1 MLKVSEAFRT
11 AIRNGAPQ
19 RALLRF
25 SNATFGNDDISIT
38 GGGIRLTEIINGDTN
53 LHYGLCSSAR
63 LEVSL
68 INRNGLLEMF
78 DFGEFTASIG
88 VLTSTEMLAVSTDIA
103 VKNSD
108 GTVFSVGEDG
118 YLYVNGQ
125 FATLQTVTPLKLLV
139 IQDNILYMF
148 GRDRIWARGKIGADG
163 VTLTAVTSPPLEIN
177 ELSWQKLEALMRN
190 KACLRLSYDKLVE
203 CRAGK
208 AYTYEFAPL
217 GTFIA
222 PKPSV
227 LRKVVVELEAEDKM
241 QLFDSDLSDVE
252 FSYPLTLRQSYYT
265 LCQSVGVEYVA
276 QNIPNGELTLA
287 SKPDLFDG
295 ATKRDVLGWI
305 AEASATY
312 ARFNREGKL
321 ELTRFNETGMEY
333 DEHDY
338 VSASP
343 SAYSVKPYGK
353 LHIRNADSN
362 IEQVVGDG
370 DNAYLIQDNPFLKPQ
385 DLSVQTRSVETTET
399 STPADEILSALG
411 ELGTFAPV
419 AADTFADWTMQAGDV
434 VTIKSGT
441 DSYKTPLYTLN
452 MTWKGSPRVTM
463 ESTGSEK
470 PEPISK
476 FERRRYAGGRS
487 AARAKEENEEFKT
500 WAEVHIEE
508 AEANIKLLTGSVTTS
523 TGEYINLEFELNGLT
538 GIIGQKADASV
549 VTAQGQQLTAVTQ
562 EINTLNAT
570 ISQKADAS
578 VVTEQGE
585 RITSAQHEINGLK
598 AEISDKA
605 SKSEVTAEGQRVL
618 TEAGQLITASEGR
631 IMQYVTVYDGQGNPL
646 SSVQLALDAKANT
659 ADLKAN
665 YVTINAL
672 ETTVSG
678 LVKTEDL
685 ETETLKVLE
694 SARIPDLKALAF
706 SCSGRATVN
715 EIWATAGVVT
725 NATIPNLIVNTTANL
740 SGTVTINGTEFN
752 PADYAK
758 LTDLSGYVTSSALNS
773 KLSNY
778 ATQSYVTELG
788 YVTAAEISAGVTT
801 KSLYIPTDG
810 KITIPTG
817 AELSLFGYT
826 PRWNQMKFLTGF
838 SIDTEQANVMLSDG
852 SSKRITYITGYTPS
866 SDTITYLYR
875 GS

>member
-11 AIRNGAPQ
+11 AIRNSAPQ

-25 SNATFGNDDISIT
+25 SNATFGNSDISIT

-63 LEVSL
+63 LEASI
-68 INRNGLLEMF
+68 INHNNLLEKF
-78 DFGEFTASIG
+78 EFGEFQASLG
-88 VLTSTEMLAVSTDIA
+88 VLTKTEKLPYDSWSFVVTKQGN
-103 VKNSD
+103 VF
-108 GTVFSVGEDG
+108 TV
-118 YLYVNGQ
+118 
-125 FATLQTVTPLKLLV
+125 
-139 IQDNILYMF
+139 
-148 GRDRIWARGKIGADG
+148 GADG
-163 VTLTAVTSPPLEIN
+163 QLYANGRLANLQTGWP
-177 ELSWQKLEALMRN
+177 
-190 KACLRLSYDKLVE
+190 LRLLVLENDDFYAFGDAGTTLFGRIASDGVTINQLENPVRINAVMWNKIERLMKSKVGYRIENDVLVE
-203 CRAGK
+203 YSKGRAD
-208 AYTYEFAPL
+208 TYEFAPL

-227 LRKVVVELEAEDKM
+227 LRKVVIELEAEDRM
-241 QLFDSDLSDVE
+241 QLFDSDLSDVN
-252 FSYPLTLRQSYYT
+252 FTYPLTMTQAYNA
-265 LCQSVGVEYVA
+265 LCQSVGVESVT
-276 QNIPNGELTLA
+276 QNIPNGDLSLTK
-287 SKPDLFDG
+287 KPDLFDG

-362 IEQVVGDG
+362 IEQVVGEG
-370 DNAYLIQDNPFLKPQ
+370 DNAYLIQDNPFLKPKAM
-385 DLSVQTRSVETTET
+385 SAQTRST
-399 STPADEILSALG
+399 SATASTTPADEILSALG

-434 VTIKSGT
+434 VTIKSG
-441 DSYKTPLYTLN
+441 DDAYKTPLYTMN
-452 MTWKGSPRVTM
+452 MTWKGSSRVTM
-463 ESTGSEK
+463 ESTGDEK
-470 PEPISK
+470 PQPIPV

-500 WAEVHIEE
+500 WAEFHIDE
-508 AEANIKLLTGSVTTS
+508 AEANIKLLTGSVTTA
-523 TGEYINLEFELNGLT
+523 TGEYINVEVELNGLKGVVSQKAEASVVT
-538 GIIGQKADASV
+538 EQGNLITAAQQEINGLKATIVQKADASV
-549 VTAQGQQLTAVTQ
+549 VT
-562 EINTLNAT
+562 
-570 ISQKADAS
+570 D
-578 VVTEQGE
+578 QGE
-585 RITSAQHEINGLK
+585 QITSAWQEINGLK
-598 AEISDKA
+598 GEISDKA

-631 IMQYVTVYDGQGNPL
+631 IMQYVTVYDEQGKPL
-646 SSVQLALDAKANT
+646 SSVQLALDAKADSATLT
-659 ADLKAN
+659 AK
-665 YVTINAL
+665 YVTIDAL
-672 ETTVSG
+672 NTTVSG

-715 EIWATAGVVT
+715 EIWATGGVIT
-725 NATIPNLIVNTTANL
+725 NATIPNLICNTSAEFSGDLTIKGTA
-740 SGTVTINGTEFN
+740 FN
-752 PADYAK
+752 PADYATQDWVK
-758 LTDLSGYVTSSALNS
+758 EQGYLKGIPSGY
-773 KLSNY
+773 
-778 ATQSYVTELG
+778 ATESWVLKQK
-788 YVTAAEISAGVTT
+788 YVTASEITTGVTT

-817 AELSLFGYT
+817 AELSLFGYK
-826 PRWNQMKFLTGF
+826 PRWNQMSFVTGVT
-838 SIDTEQANVMLSDG
+838 IETEQANVMLSDG
-852 SSKRITYITGYTPS
+852 TSKRITYITGYSTPK
-866 SDTITYLYR
+866 DTITYLYR

>member
-25 SNATFGNDDISIT
+25 SNATFGNSDISIT

-63 LEVSL
+63 LEASI
-68 INRNGLLEMF
+68 INHNNLLEKF
-78 DFGEFTASIG
+78 EFGEFQASLG
-88 VLTSTEMLAVSTDIA
+88 VLTKSEKLPYDSWSFVVT
-103 VKNSD
+103 KQ
-108 GTVFSVGEDG
+108 GTVF
-118 YLYVNGQ
+118 
-125 FATLQTVTPLKLLV
+125 TV
-139 IQDNILYMF
+139 
-148 GRDRIWARGKIGADG
+148 GADG
-163 VTLTAVTSPPLEIN
+163 QLYANGQLANLQTGWP
-177 ELSWQKLEALMRN
+177 
-190 KACLRLSYDKLVE
+190 LRLLVLENDDLYAFGDAGTMLSGRIASDGVTINQIENPVKINAVMWNKIGRLMKGKVGYRIENDVLVE
-203 CRAGK
+203 YSKGRAD
-208 AYTYEFAPL
+208 AYEFAPL

-227 LRKVVVELEAEDKM
+227 LRKVVIELEAEDKM

-252 FSYPLTLRQSYYT
+252 FSYPLTMTQAYDA
-265 LCQSVGVEYVA
+265 LCQSVGVESVT
-276 QNIPNGELTLA
+276 QNIPNGDLSLTK
-287 SKPDLFDG
+287 KPDLFDG

-321 ELTRFNETGMEY
+321 ELTRFNETGVEY

-362 IEQVVGDG
+362 IEQVVGEG
-370 DNAYLIQDNPFLKPQ
+370 DNAYLIQDNPFLKPKAM
-385 DLSVQTRSVETTET
+385 SAQTRSASATAST
-399 STPADEILSALG
+399 TPADEILSALG

-434 VTIKSGT
+434 VTIKSG
-441 DSYKTPLYTLN
+441 DEAYKTPLYTMN

-463 ESTGSEK
+463 ESTGDEK
-470 PEPISK
+470 PQPIPV

-500 WAEVHIEE
+500 WAKFHIDE
-508 AEANIKLLTGSVTTS
+508 AEANIKLLTGSVTTA
-523 TGEYINLEFELNGLT
+523 TGEYINVEVELNGLK
-538 GIIGQKADASV
+538 GV
-549 VTAQGQQLTAVTQ
+549 V
-562 EINTLNAT
+562 
-570 ISQKADAS
+570 SQKAEAS

-585 RITSAQHEINGLK
+585 QITAAQQEINGLK
-598 AEISDKA
+598 GEISNKA

-631 IMQYVTVYDGQGNPL
+631 IMQYVTVYDEQGKPL
-646 SSVQLALDAKANT
+646 SSVQLALDAKADSATLT
-659 ADLKAN
+659 AK
-665 YVTINAL
+665 YVTIDAL
-672 ETTVSG
+672 NTTVSG

-715 EIWATAGVVT
+715 EIWATGGVIT
-725 NATIPNLIVNTTANL
+725 NAAIPNLICNTSANFSGDLTIKGTA
-740 SGTVTINGTEFN
+740 FN
-752 PADYAK
+752 PADYA
-758 LTDLSGYVTSSALNS
+758 TQAWVQEQGYIKSIPSS
-773 KLSNY
+773 Y
-778 ATQSYVTELG
+778 ATESWVIEQG
-788 YVTAAEISAGVTT
+788 YVTASDITTGVTT

-810 KITIPTG
+810 KITIPNG
-817 AELSLFGYT
+817 AELSLFGYK
-826 PRWNQMKFLTGF
+826 PRWNQMSFVTGVT
-838 SIDTEQANVMLSDG
+838 IETEQANVMLSDG
-852 SSKRITYITGYTPS
+852 TSKRITYITGYSTPK
-866 SDTITYLYR
+866 DTITYLYR

>member
-25 SNATFGNDDISIT
+25 SNATFGNSDISIT

-63 LEVSL
+63 LEASI
-68 INRNGLLEMF
+68 INHNNLLEKF
-78 DFGEFTASIG
+78 EFGEFQASLG
-88 VLTSTEMLAVSTDIA
+88 VLTKSEKLPYDSWSFVVT
-103 VKNSD
+103 KQ
-108 GTVFSVGEDG
+108 GTVF
-118 YLYVNGQ
+118 
-125 FATLQTVTPLKLLV
+125 TV
-139 IQDNILYMF
+139 
-148 GRDRIWARGKIGADG
+148 GADG
-163 VTLTAVTSPPLEIN
+163 QLYANGQLANLQTGWP
-177 ELSWQKLEALMRN
+177 
-190 KACLRLSYDKLVE
+190 LRLLVLENDDLYAFGDAGTMLSGRIASDGVTINQIENPVKINAVMWNKIERLMKGKVGYRIENDVLVE
-203 CRAGK
+203 YSKGRAD
-208 AYTYEFAPL
+208 TYEFAPL

-227 LRKVVVELEAEDKM
+227 LRKAVIELEAEDKM

-252 FSYPLTLRQSYYT
+252 FSYPLTMTQAYDA
-265 LCQSVGVEYVA
+265 LCQSVGVESVA
-276 QNIPNGELTLA
+276 QNIPNGDLSLTK
-287 SKPDLFDG
+287 KPDLFDG

-321 ELTRFNETGMEY
+321 ELTRFNETGVEY

-362 IEQVVGDG
+362 IEQVVGEG
-370 DNAYLIQDNPFLKPQ
+370 DNAYLIQDNPFLKPKAM
-385 DLSVQTRSVETTET
+385 SAQTRST
-399 STPADEILSALG
+399 SATASTTPADEILSALG
-411 ELGTFAPV
+411 ELGTFSPV
-419 AADTFADWTMQAGDV
+419 AADTFADWTIQAGDV
-434 VTIKSGT
+434 VTIKSG
-441 DSYKTPLYTLN
+441 DEAYKTPLYTMN

-463 ESTGSEK
+463 ESTGDEK
-470 PEPISK
+470 PQPIPV

-500 WAEVHIEE
+500 WAKLHIDE
-508 AEANIKLLTGSVTTS
+508 AEASIKLLTGSVTTA
-523 TGEYINLEFELNGLT
+523 TGEYINVEVELNGLK
-538 GIIGQKADASV
+538 GV
-549 VTAQGQQLTAVTQ
+549 V
-562 EINTLNAT
+562 
-570 ISQKADAS
+570 SQKADAS
-578 VVTEQGE
+578 VVTEQGNL
-585 RITSAQHEINGLK
+585 ITAAQQEINGLK
-598 AEISDKA
+598 GEISNKA

-631 IMQYVTVYDGQGNPL
+631 IMQYVTVYDEQGKPL
-646 SSVQLALDAKANT
+646 SSVKLALDAKADSATLT
-659 ADLKAN
+659 AK
-665 YVTINAL
+665 YVTIDAL
-672 ETTVSG
+672 NTTVSG

-715 EIWATAGVVT
+715 EIWATGGVIT
-725 NATIPNLIVNTTANL
+725 NAAIPNLICNTSAEFSGDLTIKGTA
-740 SGTVTINGTEFN
+740 FN
-752 PADYAK
+752 PADYATQDWVK
-758 LTDLSGYVTSSALNS
+758 EQGYLKGVPSGY
-773 KLSNY
+773 
-778 ATQSYVTELG
+778 ATESWVLEQG
-788 YVTAAEISAGVTT
+788 YVTASEITTGVTT

-817 AELSLFGYT
+817 AELSLFGYK
-826 PRWNQMKFLTGF
+826 PRWNQMSFLTGVT
-838 SIDTEQANVMLSDG
+838 IETAQANVLLSDG
-852 SSKRITYITGYTPS
+852 SSKKITYITGYSTPK
-866 SDTITYLYR
+866 DTITYLYR